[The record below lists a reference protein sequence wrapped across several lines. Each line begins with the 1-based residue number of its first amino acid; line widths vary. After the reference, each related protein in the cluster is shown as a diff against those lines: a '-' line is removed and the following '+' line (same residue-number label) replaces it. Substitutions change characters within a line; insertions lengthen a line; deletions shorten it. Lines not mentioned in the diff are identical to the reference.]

1 MSIKTICAAKHIK
14 QDSTIDVMCG
24 DNNTMLIRLAVPI
37 RADGID
43 LSDMTWT
50 IKVENSDKVQDH
62 HDPDNVQIDGD
73 SIYVDW
79 IVHGTATATV
89 GLTQYQLEGTK
100 IENELCWQSRKLF
113 LNVHGS
119 IDPIQSSM
127 RTKR

>member
-14 QDSTIDVMCG
+14 QDSTIDVMRG
-24 DNNTMLIRLAVPI
+24 DNNTMMIRLVVPI

-43 LSDMTWT
+43 LSDMVWT

-62 HDPDNVQIDGD
+62 HEPDNVQIDGD

-79 IVHGTATATV
+79 IVRGTATAAA

-113 LNVHGS
+113 LNVHDS